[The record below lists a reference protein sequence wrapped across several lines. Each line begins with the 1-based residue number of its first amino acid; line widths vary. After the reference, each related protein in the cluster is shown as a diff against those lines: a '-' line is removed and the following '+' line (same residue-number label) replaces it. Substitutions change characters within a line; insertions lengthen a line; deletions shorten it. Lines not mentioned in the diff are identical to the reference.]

1 MYFQKMYFF
10 FSQKKHIMVL
20 HVFLFDKIKINSI
33 QSYFFLLKSLV
44 PFDNYIYFLTK
55 AKSLENLGN
64 KQLLYVQ

>member
-10 FSQKKHIMVL
+10 FHKKKHIMVL

-33 QSYFFLLKSLV
+33 QSYFLLLKSLV

-55 AKSLENLGN
+55 AKSL
-64 KQLLYVQ
+64 

>member
-1 MYFQKMYFF
+1 
-10 FSQKKHIMVL
+10 MVL

-33 QSYFFLLKSLV
+33 QSFFFKLKSLV
-44 PFDNYIYFLTK
+44 PFDNHIYFLTK